1 MVKKRKTL
9 EDEINEFL
17 QVWGLEQLQQFINDI
32 IPLFDLYNVE
42 EDDDWVKDQVGA
54 ENTTNVRLIRT
65 VYLISKIAEHHS
77 SALCKIKIDHRKIWE
92 RLESIEAE
100 NGSESN

>member
-1 MVKKRKTL
+1 MKKHKTL
-9 EDEINEFL
+9 EIEINEFL